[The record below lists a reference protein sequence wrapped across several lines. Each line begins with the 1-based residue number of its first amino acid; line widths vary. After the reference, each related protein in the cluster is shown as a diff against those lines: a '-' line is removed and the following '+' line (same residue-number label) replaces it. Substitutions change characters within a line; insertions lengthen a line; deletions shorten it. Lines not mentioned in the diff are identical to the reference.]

1 METVSTETKIAKEW
15 VGKVAI
21 VTGASAGIGL
31 DLIRVL
37 ASNGVRTIGC
47 ARNILKIEEAGM
59 SLNGKVGGEITAFK
73 CDVSK
78 EEEVKSMFDM
88 AQKKYGGVD
97 ILVNNAGLLYGASI
111 LSGAT
116 EDWKCMLDVNVLAV
130 CICTREFFQHHKARK
145 ADLGY
150 IINISSIV
158 GHFVPSASSLHIY
171 SATKFA
177 VTTITEGTRQELRE
191 IKSNIKISQVS
202 PGLVYTEIIER
213 QIKDKEKAEAF
224 YSQKF
229 KENSCLE
236 AGDISEAIL
245 FLLSTP
251 PRVCCHEVIIRS
263 LQET

>member
-1 METVSTETKIAKEW
+1 
-15 VGKVAI
+15 
-21 VTGASAGIGL
+21 
-31 DLIRVL
+31 
-37 ASNGVRTIGC
+37 
-47 ARNILKIEEAGM
+47 
-59 SLNGKVGGEITAFK
+59 
-73 CDVSK
+73 
-78 EEEVKSMFDM
+78 MFDM

-97 ILVNNAGLLYGASI
+97 ILVNNAGLSYDASI

-116 EDWKCMLDVNVLAV
+116 EDWKSMLDVNVLGV
-130 CICTREFFQHHKARK
+130 CICIREFFQNHKARK

-150 IINISSIV
+150 IFNISSIG
-158 GHFVPSASSLHIY
+158 GHIVPSVSNSHFY

-202 PGLVYTEIIER
+202 PGLVYTEIVER

-224 YSQKF
+224 YSQQF

-251 PRVCCHEVIIRS
+251 PRVCCHDVIIRS
-263 LQET
+263 LQGSL